1 MTDASGS
8 AGNVGL
14 RARDAIGTVI
24 VGGGVI
30 GLCVAVFL
38 ARDGLDVAIL
48 DSGQVGGSTTNA
60 GSLHVQ
66 MQPRFMRSNPDKVPA
81 LMRSLHLY
89 PRAVAFWRLLES
101 ELGADFEIVLA
112 GGLTLAETSQH
123 MRYLAD
129 KCANERKFG
138 LDVELLDRAE
148 LRRVAPYLDPAVL
161 GAQFCRNEGKV
172 NPLRANAGLRK
183 AAAELGVA
191 IIDGETVR
199 SITPEP
205 QGFKLS
211 TDSRTLKCGRLVVAG
226 GARSQALLR
235 PLGVALSGGPSA
247 LHMSVTEAVAPLIPH
262 LVQHSELPLTLKQQS
277 TGQILIGGG
286 WPAQMPDRATV
297 AGVRLDSMVGSAVLA
312 TRLVPE
318 ISSARIIRCWGGV
331 NTTVDGMSVLGEVD
345 TVPGLFLALPG
356 FAGYTLAPLLARLV
370 ADCILGRKPSEDIS
384 VFSPS
389 RFGPA

>member
-1 MTDASGS
+1 MTEAGGSGG
-8 AGNVGL
+8 ATGP
-14 RARDAIGTVI
+14 RAHEAIGTVV

-38 ARDGLDVAIL
+38 AGDGQDVAIL

-66 MQPRFMRSNPDKVPA
+66 MQPRFMRNNPDKVPA
-81 LMRSLHLY
+81 LMRALHLY
-89 PRAVAFWRLLES
+89 PKAVEFWRSLES
-101 ELGADFEIVLA
+101 DLGADFEIVLA
-112 GGLTLAETSQH
+112 GGLALAETPQH
-123 MRYLAD
+123 MAYLAK
-129 KCANERKFG
+129 KCADERKRG

-148 LRRVAPYLDPAVL
+148 LQGIAPYLDRGVI

-191 IIDGETVR
+191 IVDGETVR
-199 SITPEP
+199 SITPDP
-205 QGFKLS
+205 YGFTLS
-211 TDSRTLKCGRLVVAG
+211 TENGTTKCGRLVVAC

-235 PLGVALSGGPSA
+235 PLGVALGGGQSA

-277 TGQILIGGG
+277 SGQIVIGGG
-286 WPAQMPDRATV
+286 WPARLPDRTPV
-297 AGVRLDSMVGSAVLA
+297 AGVRLDSLLGSAVLA
-312 TRLVPE
+312 ARLVPD
-318 ISSARIIRCWGGV
+318 ISSARIVRCWGGL
-331 NTTVDGMSVLGEVD
+331 NTTVDGMSVLGPVA
-345 TVPGLFLALPG
+345 TIPGLFLALPG

-370 ADCILGRKPSEDIS
+370 ADCVLGRKPSEDIS
-384 VFSPS
+384 VFSHT
-389 RFGPA
+389 RFGSA